1 MPKNIYDYI
10 CQTIELPNPEIK
22 DPANARQRIAMYYA
36 NVAFLDECLGQVLGT
51 LKELGIED
59 DTIVIYSSDHGEML
73 GEHGLWQKFVFYE
86 PSVGVPLIFRL
97 PGVTKPGTV
106 CRAPVSQVS
115 LMATILDLCGI
126 PVPEGLDGEPLTP
139 FLAEPEKVSTK
150 PVFSQYALRTKNA
163 KALIRKGIWKYSH
176 YTSDTPELYNQRD
189 DPHEMN
195 NVALLPAYKPRMES
209 LRSELLQW
217 SDPAAV

>member
-1 MPKNIYDYI
+1 M
-10 CQTIELPNPEIK
+10 T
-22 DPANARQRIAMYYA
+22 
-36 NVAFLDECLGQVLGT
+36 
-51 LKELGIED
+51 
-59 DTIVIYSSDHGEML
+59 
-73 GEHGLWQKFVFYE
+73 
-86 PSVGVPLIFRL
+86 
-97 PGVTKPGTV
+97 
-106 CRAPVSQVS
+106 
-115 LMATILDLCGI
+115 TILDLCGI

-139 FLAEPEKVSTK
+139 FLADPEKVSTK

-176 YTSDTPELYNQRD
+176 YTSDTPELYNLRD